1 MRLLVSG
8 SSSSPLVF
16 FDLSANFLRIAGVST
31 MPDAAQ
37 FYEKLSFW
45 LKDHAMHIR
54 PGTELVLSLHFLNS
68 ASIRALYQFLQQ
80 VAREGWPLHIVVT
93 HQAESDNS
101 DVVEVLM
108 EACKMLGLSCEM
120 RQET

>member
-1 MRLLVSG
+1 MRLLLSS

-37 FYEKLSFW
+37 FYEKLSVW

-68 ASIRALYQFLQQ
+68 ASIRALYKFLQEIAQ
-80 VAREGWPLHIVVT
+80 ARRPLHIVVT
-93 HQAESDNS
+93 HQAKSDNS

-108 EACKMLGLSCEM
+108 EACKMLGLSCEV